1 MNDTILGKTGLKISK
16 IGFGAWGIS
25 GRDWG
30 ATDDKDSKIAL
41 HHAMDLGVTFI
52 DTADN
57 YGWGHSENLI
67 AEVLKERSDREKIVI
82 ATKAGNNFY
91 PFLNEKHKLSPV
103 NWDFSKKHII
113 FATEKSLARLGVEQ
127 IDILQL
133 HSPTLDM
140 VKNEEAFEALEIL
153 KSQGKIKH
161 VGWSIQSFMETE
173 QTEMVEKYHDLIDV
187 LQIRYNLFE
196 RQAEEKLFPVA
207 QKYNIGVI
215 VRIPLLFGFLTGKF
229 NKGSKF
235 GTDDHRSMNLS
246 PAKLETYVNM
256 LGQFDEFFMQNSS
269 FTKAQLSLNFCVS
282 HPAAHVVIP
291 GCKNT
296 AQVEDNVVAG
306 SITSIK
312 YDDYPKIKQ

>member
-1 MNDTILGKTGLKISK
+1 MNNTILGKTGLKISK
-16 IGFGAWGIS
+16 VGFGAWGIS

-30 ATDDKDSKIAL
+30 ATDDKDSKAAL
-41 HHAMDLGVTFI
+41 HRAMDLGVTFV

-57 YGWGHSENLI
+57 YGWGHSEKLI
-67 AEVLKERSDREKIVI
+67 AEVLKERSDRENIVI

-91 PFLNEKHKLSPV
+91 PFMNENHKLSPV

-113 FATEKSLARLGVEQ
+113 FAVEKSLERLGVEQ

-133 HSPTLDM
+133 HSPSLDM
-140 VKNEEAFEALEIL
+140 IKNEEAFEALEIL

-161 VGWSIQSFMETE
+161 AGWSITSFKETE
-173 QTEMVEKYHDLIDV
+173 QTEMVEKYHELIDV

-196 RQAEEKLFPVA
+196 RQAEEILFPVA

-229 NKGSKF
+229 NKDSQF

-246 PAKLETYVNM
+246 AEKLETYVNR
-256 LGQFDEFFMQNSS
+256 LNDYDGFFKQNSQYS
-269 FTKAQLSLNFCVS
+269 KAQLSLNFCVS

-291 GCKNT
+291 GCKT
-296 AQVEDNVVAG
+296 IKQVEDNVLAG
-306 SITSIK
+306 SIESIK
-312 YDDYPKIKQ
+312 YEDYPKL

>member
-1 MNDTILGKTGLKISK
+1 MNYTTLGKTGLKIST

-30 ATDDKDSKIAL
+30 ITDDNESKAAL
-41 HHAMDLGVTFI
+41 HRAMDLGVTFV

-57 YGWGHSENLI
+57 YGWGHSEKLI
-67 AEVLKERSDREKIVI
+67 ADVLKERSDRENIVI

-103 NWDFSKKHII
+103 NWDFSKKHLI
-113 FATEKSLARLGVEQ
+113 FAVDKSLERLGVEQ

-140 VKNEEAFEALEIL
+140 IKNEEAFEALEIL
-153 KSQGKIKH
+153 KNHGKIKH
-161 VGWSIQSFMETE
+161 AGWSIQSFMETE
-173 QTEMVEKYHDLIDV
+173 QTKMVEKYHDLIDV

-196 RQAEEKLFPVA
+196 RQAEETLFPVA

-229 NKGSKF
+229 NKDSKF
-235 GTDDHRSMNLS
+235 GANDHRSMNLS
-246 PAKLETYVNM
+246 PEKLDTYIKM
-256 LGQFDEFFMQNSS
+256 LARYDDFFTKNNE

-291 GCKNT
+291 GCKNI

-306 SITSIK
+306 NITSIK
-312 YDDYPKIKQ
+312 YEDYPK

>member
-1 MNDTILGKTGLKISK
+1 MNDVILGKTGLKISK

-30 ATDDKDSKIAL
+30 VTDDKNSKIAL
-41 HHAMDLGVTFI
+41 HRAMDLGVTFV

-67 AEVLKERSDREKIVI
+67 AEVLKERSDRENIVI

-91 PFLNEKHKLSPV
+91 PFMDEKHELSPV

-113 FATEKSLARLGVEQ
+113 FAVEKSLERLGVEQ

-133 HSPTLDM
+133 HSPSLDM
-140 VKNEEAFEALEIL
+140 IKNEEAFEALEIL

-161 VGWSIQSFMETE
+161 AGWSITSFKETE
-173 QTEMVEKYHDLIDV
+173 QTPMVEKYHDLIDV

-196 RQAEEKLFPVA
+196 RQAEETLFPVA

-229 NKGSKF
+229 KRDSQF
-235 GTDDHRSMNLS
+235 GQDDHRSMNLS
-246 PAKLETYVNM
+246 PEKLRTYLEM
-256 LGQFDEFFMQNSS
+256 LGHYDEFFEQNNEFS
-269 FTKAQLSLNFCVS
+269 KAQLSLNFCVS

-296 AQVEDNVVAG
+296 AQVEDNVIAG

-312 YDDYPKIKQ
+312 YEDYPKIR

>member
-1 MNDTILGKTGLKISK
+1 MNYTALGKTGLKIST

-30 ATDDKDSKIAL
+30 ITDDSESKAAL
-41 HHAMDLGVTFI
+41 HRAMDLGVTFV

-57 YGWGHSENLI
+57 YGWGHSEKLV
-67 AEVLKERSDREKIVI
+67 ADVLKERSDRENIVI
-82 ATKAGNNFY
+82 ATKAGNDFY

-103 NWDFSKKHII
+103 NWDFSKKHLI
-113 FATEKSLARLGVEQ
+113 FAVEKSLGRLGVEQ

-140 VKNEEAFEALEIL
+140 IKNEEAFEALEIL

-161 VGWSIQSFMETE
+161 AGWSIQSFMETE

-196 RQAEEKLFPVA
+196 RQAEETLFPVA

-229 NKGSKF
+229 NKDSKF
-235 GTDDHRSMNLS
+235 GADDHRSMNLS
-246 PAKLETYVNM
+246 PEKLETYLKM
-256 LGQFDEFFMQNSS
+256 LDRYDDFFTKNKQ

-291 GCKNT
+291 GCKNI
-296 AQVEDNVVAG
+296 AQVEDNVIAG
-306 SITSIK
+306 NITSIK
-312 YDDYPKIKQ
+312 YEDYPQ

>member
-1 MNDTILGKTGLKISK
+1 MDGTILGKTGLKVSK

-30 ATDDKDSKIAL
+30 ATEDRDSKAAL
-41 HHAMDLGVTFI
+41 HRAMDLGVTFV

-67 AEVLKERSDREKIVI
+67 AEVLKERSDREHIVI

-103 NWDFSKKHII
+103 NWDFSKKHLF
-113 FATEKSLARLGVEQ
+113 FAVEKSLGRLGVEQ

-140 VKNEEAFEALEIL
+140 IKDEEAFEALEIL
-153 KSQGKIKH
+153 KKQGKIKH
-161 VGWSIQSFMETE
+161 AGWSIQSFKETE
-173 QTEMVEKYHDLIDV
+173 QAAMVEKYHELIDV

-196 RQAEEKLFPVA
+196 RQAEVALFPVA

-229 NKGSKF
+229 NRAFKF
-235 GTDDHRSMNLS
+235 GADDHRSINLS
-246 PAKLETYVNM
+246 PENLKTYSSM
-256 LGQFDEFFMQNSS
+256 LAGYDDFFSKNSKY
-269 FTKAQLSLNFCVS
+269 TKAQLSLNFCVS

-291 GCKNT
+291 GCKNI

-306 SITSIK
+306 SISSVK
-312 YDDYPKIKQ
+312 HEDYPA

>member
-1 MNDTILGKTGLKISK
+1 MEHVLLGKTRLKISK

-30 ATDDKDSKIAL
+30 VTDDKSSKTAL
-41 HHAMDLGVTFI
+41 HRAMDLGVTFV

-67 AEVLKERSDREKIVI
+67 AEVLKERSDRENIVI
-82 ATKAGNNFY
+82 ATKVGNNFY
-91 PFLNEKHKLSPV
+91 PFMDEKHELSPL
-103 NWDFSKKHII
+103 NWDFSKKHLI
-113 FATEKSLARLGVEQ
+113 FAVEKSLERLGVEQ

-133 HSPTLDM
+133 HSPSLDM
-140 VKNEEAFEALEIL
+140 IKNEEAFEALEIL

-161 VGWSIQSFMETE
+161 AGWSISSFKETE
-173 QTEMVEKYHDLIDV
+173 QTPMVEKYHDLIDV

-196 RQAEEKLFPVA
+196 RKAEEALFPVA

-229 NKGSKF
+229 STDSQF
-235 GTDDHRSMNLS
+235 GQNDHRSMNLS
-246 PAKLETYVNM
+246 PEKLKTYLNM
-256 LGQFDEFFMQNSS
+256 LRQYDEFFMQNSKY
-269 FTKAQLSLNFCVS
+269 TKAQLSLNFCVS

-312 YDDYPKIKQ
+312 YEDYPKIK

>member
-1 MNDTILGKTGLKISK
+1 MNNTILGKTGLKISK
-16 IGFGAWGIS
+16 VGFGAWGIS

-30 ATDDKDSKIAL
+30 ATDDKDSKAAL
-41 HHAMDLGVTFI
+41 HRAMDLGVTFV

-57 YGWGHSENLI
+57 YGWGHSEKLI
-67 AEVLKERSDREKIVI
+67 AEVLKERSDRENIVI

-91 PFLNEKHKLSPV
+91 PFMNENHKLSPV

-113 FATEKSLARLGVEQ
+113 FAVEKSLARLGVEQ

-140 VKNEEAFEALEIL
+140 IKNEGAFEALEIL

-161 VGWSIQSFMETE
+161 AGWSITSFKETE
-173 QTEMVEKYHDLIDV
+173 QTEMVEKYHELIDV

-196 RQAEEKLFPVA
+196 RQAEEILFPVA

-229 NKGSKF
+229 NKDSQF

-246 PAKLETYVNM
+246 AEKLETYVNR
-256 LGQFDEFFMQNSS
+256 LNDYDGFFKQNSQYS
-269 FTKAQLSLNFCVS
+269 KAQLSLNFCVS

-291 GCKNT
+291 GCKT
-296 AQVEDNVVAG
+296 IKQVEDNVLAG
-306 SITSIK
+306 SIESIK
-312 YDDYPKIKQ
+312 YEDYPKL

>member
-1 MNDTILGKTGLKISK
+1 MNTTILGKSGLKISK

-30 ATDDKDSKIAL
+30 TTDDKDSKAAL
-41 HHAMDLGVTFI
+41 HKAMDLGVTFV

-67 AEVLKERSDREKIVI
+67 AEVLKERSDRENIVI
-82 ATKAGNNFY
+82 ATKAGNDFY
-91 PFLNEKHKLSPV
+91 PLMNENHKLSPV
-103 NWDFSKKHII
+103 NWDFSKKHLI
-113 FATEKSLARLGVEQ
+113 FAVEKSLARLGVEQ

-133 HSPTLDM
+133 HSPSLDM
-140 VKNEEAFEALEIL
+140 IKNEEAFEALEIL

-161 VGWSIQSFMETE
+161 AGWSITSFKETE
-173 QTEMVEKYHDLIDV
+173 QTPIVEKYHELIDV

-196 RQAEEKLFPVA
+196 RQAEETLFPVA

-229 NKGSKF
+229 NKDSQF

-246 PAKLETYVNM
+246 AKNLETYINM
-256 LGQFDEFFMQNSS
+256 LGHYDDFFKQNSEY
-269 FTKAQLSLNFCVS
+269 TKAQLSLNFCIS

-291 GCKNT
+291 GCKT
-296 AQVEDNVVAG
+296 IRQVEDNVIAG
-306 SITSIK
+306 SINSIK
-312 YDDYPKIKQ
+312 YEDYPKI

>member
-1 MNDTILGKTGLKISK
+1 MNHTILGKTGLKISK

-30 ATDDKDSKIAL
+30 STDDKDSKTAL
-41 HHAMDLGVTFI
+41 HSAMDLGVTLI

-67 AEVLKERSDREKIVI
+67 ADVLKERSDRKNIVI

-91 PFLNEKHKLSPV
+91 PFLDEKHKLSPV

-113 FATEKSLARLGVEQ
+113 FAAENSLGRLGVEQ

-140 VKNEEAFEALEIL
+140 IKNEEAFEALEIL

-161 VGWSIQSFMETE
+161 AGWSITSFKETE
-173 QTEMVEKYHDLIDV
+173 QTKMVEKYHELIDV

-196 RQAEEKLFPVA
+196 RQAEEALFPVA

-229 NKGSKF
+229 DKDSQF
-235 GTDDHRSMNLS
+235 GQDDHRSMNLS
-246 PAKLETYVNM
+246 PEKLETYVNM
-256 LGQFDEFFMQNSS
+256 LGLYDDFFMKNREY
-269 FTKAQLSLNFCVS
+269 TKAQLSLNFCVS

-296 AQVEDNVVAG
+296 TQVEDNVVAG

-312 YDDYPKIKQ
+312 YDDYPKIKK